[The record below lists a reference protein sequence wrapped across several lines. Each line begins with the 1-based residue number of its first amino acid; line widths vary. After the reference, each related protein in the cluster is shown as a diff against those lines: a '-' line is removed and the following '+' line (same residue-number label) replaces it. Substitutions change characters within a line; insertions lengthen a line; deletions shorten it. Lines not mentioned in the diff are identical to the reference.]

1 LAFGNWPLA
10 IDFFIVTSISVFHQI
25 GDEQKLRPEYQVF
38 NFKLITER

>member
-25 GDEQKLRPEYQVF
+25 GDEKQLRHEFQVF
-38 NFKLITER
+38 NFKLITAR